1 MYTPAFLVLAK
12 FCQKEKFKIQK
23 LNDFGEFQLSEVH
36 SINCQISIHGFQWAA
51 KISKDSQREVLQYGK
66 DHEDKEFQTI
76 VADRKMFPS
85 IEDLINSHH
94 EEVNYDKQ
102 QHP

>member
-51 KISKDSQREVLQYGK
+51 KISKDS
-66 DHEDKEFQTI
+66 
-76 VADRKMFPS
+76 
-85 IEDLINSHH
+85 
-94 EEVNYDKQ
+94 
-102 QHP
+102 